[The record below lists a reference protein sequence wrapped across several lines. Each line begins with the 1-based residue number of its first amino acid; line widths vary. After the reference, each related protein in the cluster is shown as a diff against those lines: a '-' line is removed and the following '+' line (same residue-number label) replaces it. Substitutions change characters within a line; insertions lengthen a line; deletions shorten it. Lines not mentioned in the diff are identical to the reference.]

1 MSLCFFPDNTVLV
14 NFGYL
19 NRLRLLGVMIPD
31 RRWCE
36 VVAQEC
42 ADSAKVPGLA
52 NLRHARDVFGEPL
65 TPTERERDRTFELR
79 DQMRK
84 PGDAAT
90 KHVGEAETIAIVTS
104 RDIKA
109 VFITDDKG
117 ARSAAEAAGITVIT
131 TWDLLKIAYRK
142 DLITL
147 ADAYADA
154 QTLESLDRGWPP
166 CGKSLTDFTTWLT
179 GA

>member
-14 NFGYL
+14 NFGHI
-19 NRLRLLGVMIPD
+19 NRMSLLGTLLPD
-31 RRWCE
+31 RAWCE

-42 ADSAKVPGLA
+42 AESARVPGLA
-52 NLRHARDVFGEPL
+52 DLRHARDVFGEPL
-65 TPTERERDRTFELR
+65 TPTDRERDRTFDLR

-104 RDIKA
+104 RGIKA

-117 ARSAAEAAGITVIT
+117 AQAAARGAGITVIT
-131 TWDLLKIAYRK
+131 TWDLLKVAHRK
-142 DLITL
+142 GVITT
-147 ADAYADA
+147 AEAHADA
-154 QTLESLDRGWPP
+154 QTLESFDRGWPP
-166 CGKSLTDFTTWLT
+166 CARSLTDFTQWIT
-179 GA
+179 GT

>member
-14 NFGYL
+14 NFGHI
-19 NRLRLLGVMIPD
+19 NRLPLLAAMIPD

-36 VVAQEC
+36 VVSQEC
-42 ADSAKVPGLA
+42 AESARVPGLA
-52 NLRHARDVFGEPL
+52 NLRHARDIFGEPL
-65 TPTERERDRTFELR
+65 TPTERERSRTFELR
-79 DQMRK
+79 DQMRG

-117 ARSAAEAAGITVIT
+117 ARASAEVRGITVIT
-131 TWDLLKIAYRK
+131 SWDLLRIAHRK
-142 DLITL
+142 DHIAL
-147 ADAYADA
+147 AEAYSDA
-154 QTLESLDRGWPP
+154 QTLDSLDRGWPP
-166 CGKSLTDFTTWLT
+166 CGKSLADFTRWIT
-179 GA
+179 

>member
-14 NFGYL
+14 NFGHT
-19 NRLRLLGVMIPD
+19 NRLPLLRDLIPD

-42 ADSAKVPGLA
+42 AASANVPGLA
-52 NLRHARDVFGEPL
+52 NLRHVRDIFGEPL

-90 KHVGEAETIAIVTS
+90 KHVGEAETIAIITS
-104 RDIKA
+104 RSIKA

-117 ARSAAEAAGITVIT
+117 ARSTAEAAGITVIT
-131 TWDLLKIAYRK
+131 TWDLLRIAHRK
-142 DLITL
+142 GLITG
-147 ADAYADA
+147 AEAYSDT

-166 CGKSLTDFTTWLT
+166 CGKTSAEFTRWITN
-179 GA
+179 A